1 MAASTSS
8 SKARQEIR
16 LYATEIGSI
25 LGLNPYCSRLDV
37 IKRVWERI
45 DKDGIPDTCRP
56 PADLLRAV
64 GLTKSG
70 REFQKHKYNIKDHK
84 KFDELV
90 ARLKQSLTD
99 EGHKELVDTAQGFV
113 RTEMGKNS
121 EMLAIDIA
129 ETNPYIGQCSSTQQ
143 RYERLVCTS
152 SDEQVEVVILGRI
165 DCLDEIDRVVEIKT
179 RFGRKPNVSPT
190 EFAQL
195 QTYLFLARKQQ
206 GYVIELFEGEKIF
219 INFPLSF
226 DEPWWNKNVIPS
238 LVSFANDLMS
248 SMAEKALVSSSD
260 DEFY

>member
-1 MAASTSS
+1 MADSTSS

-64 GLTKSG
+64 GRTKSG
-70 REFQKHKYNIKDHK
+70 REFQKHKYNIKDHA

-99 EGHKELVDTAQGFV
+99 EGREELVDTAQGFV

-129 ETNPYIGQCSSTQQ
+129 ETDQYIGQCSSTQQ
-143 RYERLVCTS
+143 RYERLAWTS
-152 SDEQVEVVILGRI
+152 SDEQIEVVILGRI
-165 DCLDEIDRVVEIKT
+165 DCLDQKDRVVEIKT
-179 RFGRKPNVSPT
+179 RFGRNPT
-190 EFAQL
+190 
-195 QTYLFLARKQQ
+195 LA
-206 GYVIELFEGEKIF
+206 
-219 INFPLSF
+219 PLSLF
-226 DEPWWNKNVIPS
+226 NCKPISFSRRNSKDTLSSYSKGKPS
-238 LVSFANDLMS
+238 S
-248 SMAEKALVSSSD
+248 
-260 DEFY
+260 